1 MEFFPLQTVQTDTL
15 DIQLAIDTLA
25 EKLSTTPVT
34 VLVSELIDKAVTFG
48 LKVIAALIIYSI
60 GIWVIRRSKRFINRL
75 FTRKNTDAGIASFVE
90 SLASIILNIILVI
103 ITISIVGIDTTSI
116 AALLAG
122 GGMAIGLA
130 LNGTVQNFAGGIML
144 ISFKPFKVGD
154 YIEAQGYE
162 GTVKDISIVSTK
174 LMTTDNRC
182 IIIPNGALSNG
193 TINNYSH
200 NTIRRV
206 EWTIGVEYGVSAD
219 ECKRLLMELIDKDI
233 RVLRKADGVPADPF
247 VGLSTLADSNVIFTM
262 RAWVK
267 SENYWDVKF
276 EMNEK
281 IYETLPKNGINFP
294 FPQMDVHV
302 HQS

>member
-1 MEFFPLQTVQTDTL
+1 MEFYPLQTVQTDTL
-15 DIQLAIDTLA
+15 DIQLAIETLA

-34 VLVSELIDKAVTFG
+34 VLVSELIDKAVAFG
-48 LKVIAALIIYSI
+48 LKVIAALVIYTL
-60 GIWVIRRSKRFINRL
+60 GIWVIRKTKGFLRRL
-75 FTRKNTDAGIASFVE
+75 FISKNTDAGVASFVQ
-90 SLASIILNIILVI
+90 SLISIILNIVLII
-103 ITISIVGIDTTSI
+103 ITIGIVGIDTTSI

-130 LNGTVQNFAGGIML
+130 MNGTVQNFAGGLML

-154 YIEAQGYE
+154 YIEAEGYE
-162 GTVKDISIVSTK
+162 GTVKEISIVNTK
-174 LMTTDNRC
+174 LMTSDNRC

-206 EWTIGVEYGVSAD
+206 EWVIGVEYGVSAE
-219 ECKRLLMELIDKDI
+219 ECKRLLMELIDNDI
-233 RVLRKADGVPADPF
+233 RILRKAEGVPADPF
-247 VGLSTLADSNVIFTM
+247 VGLSTLADSSVNFIM

-267 SENYWDVKF
+267 SENYWSVKF

-302 HQS
+302 HKS

>member
-1 MEFFPLQTVQTDTL
+1 MQFFPLQTVQTDTL

>member
-34 VLVSELIDKAVTFG
+34 VLVSELIDKAVAFG

-60 GIWVIRRSKRFINRL
+60 GIWAIRRSKRFINRL

-247 VGLSTLADSNVIFTM
+247 VGLSTLADSSVIFTM

>member
-34 VLVSELIDKAVTFG
+34 VLVSELIDKAVAFG

-60 GIWVIRRSKRFINRL
+60 GIWVIRRIKRFINRL

-174 LMTTDNRC
+174 LMSTDNRC

-247 VGLSTLADSNVIFTM
+247 VGLSTLADSSVIFTM

>member
-34 VLVSELIDKAVTFG
+34 VLVSELIDKAVAFG

-60 GIWVIRRSKRFINRL
+60 GIWVIRRIKRFINRL

-247 VGLSTLADSNVIFTM
+247 VGLSTLADSSVIFTM

>member
-34 VLVSELIDKAVTFG
+34 VLVSELIDKAVAFG

-60 GIWVIRRSKRFINRL
+60 GIWVIRRIKRFINRL

-233 RVLRKADGVPADPF
+233 RVLRKADGIPADPF
-247 VGLSTLADSNVIFTM
+247 VGLSTLADSSVIFTM

>member
-1 MEFFPLQTVQTDTL
+1 MTFHPLQIVQTDTL

-25 EKLSTTPVT
+25 EKLTTTPVT
-34 VLVSELIDKAVTFG
+34 VLVSELVDKAVAFG
-48 LKVIAALIIYSI
+48 LKVIAALLIYSL
-60 GIWVIRRSKRFINRL
+60 GIWVIRRIKNVLARL
-75 FTRKNTDAGIASFVE
+75 FTRKNTDSGVSSFVL
-90 SLASIILNIILVI
+90 SLCSIVLNIILI
-103 ITISIVGIDTTSI
+103 IATIGAVGIDTTSI

-122 GGMAIGLA
+122 GGMAIGMA

-144 ISFKPFKVGD
+144 ITFKPFKVGD
-154 YIEAQGYE
+154 YIEAEGYE
-162 GTVKDISIVSTK
+162 GTVREISIVNTK
-174 LMTTDNRC
+174 LMTSDNRC

-206 EWTIGVEYGVSAD
+206 EWIVGVEYGVSVE

-233 RVLRKADGVPADPF
+233 RILRKSDGVPADPF
-247 VGLSTLADSNVIFTM
+247 VGLSTLADSSINFTM
-262 RAWVK
+262 RAWVR

>member
-1 MEFFPLQTVQTDTL
+1 MEFYPLQTVQTDTL
-15 DIQLAIDTLA
+15 DIQLAIETLA
-25 EKLSTTPVT
+25 EKFSTTPVT
-34 VLVSELIDKAVTFG
+34 VLVSELIDKAVGFG
-48 LKVIAALIIYSI
+48 LKVIAALIIYSV
-60 GIWVIRRSKRFINRL
+60 GIWVIRRIKRFINLL

-103 ITISIVGIDTTSI
+103 ITIGIVGIDTTSI

-122 GGMAIGLA
+122 GGMALGLA

-162 GTVKDISIVSTK
+162 GTVKDISIVNTK

-219 ECKRLLMELIDKDI
+219 ECKRLLMELIEKDI
-233 RVLRKADGVPADPF
+233 RILRKSDGVPADPF
-247 VGLSTLADSNVIFTM
+247 VGLSTLADSSVNFTM

-267 SENYWDVKF
+267 SEDYWDVKF

>member
-1 MEFFPLQTVQTDTL
+1 MEFHPLQTVQTDTL
-15 DIQLAIDTLA
+15 DIQLAIETLA

-48 LKVIAALIIYSI
+48 LKVIAALIIYSA
-60 GIWVIRRSKRFINRL
+60 GIWVIRRIKRLINRI
-75 FTRKNTDAGIASFVE
+75 FTRRNTDAGIASFVE

-103 ITISIVGIDTTSI
+103 ITIGIVGIDTTSI

-162 GTVKDISIVSTK
+162 GTVKDISIVNTK
-174 LMTTDNRC
+174 LMTSDNRC

-233 RVLRKADGVPADPF
+233 RILRKSDGVPADPF
-247 VGLSTLADSNVIFTM
+247 VGLSTLADSSVNFTM

>member
-1 MEFFPLQTVQTDTL
+1 MEFHPLQTVQTDTL
-15 DIQLAIDTLA
+15 DIQLAIETLA

-34 VLVSELIDKAVTFG
+34 VLVSELIDKAVAFG
-48 LKVIAALIIYSI
+48 LKVIAALIIYSV
-60 GIWVIRRSKRFINRL
+60 GIWVIRRIKRFINLL
-75 FTRKNTDAGIASFVE
+75 FTRKNTDAGIATFVE

-103 ITISIVGIDTTSI
+103 ITIGIVGIDTTSI

-174 LMTTDNRC
+174 LMTSDNRC

-233 RVLRKADGVPADPF
+233 RILRKSDGVPADPF
-247 VGLSTLADSNVIFTM
+247 VGLSTLADSSVNFTV

-276 EMNEK
+276 EINEK

>member
-1 MEFFPLQTVQTDTL
+1 MTFHPLQIVQTDTL

-34 VLVSELIDKAVTFG
+34 VLVSELVDKAVAFG
-48 LKVIAALIIYSI
+48 LKVIAALLIYSL
-60 GIWVIRRSKRFINRL
+60 GIWVIRRIKNVLARL
-75 FTRKNTDAGIASFVE
+75 FTRKNTDSGVSSFVL
-90 SLASIILNIILVI
+90 SLCSIVLNIILI
-103 ITISIVGIDTTSI
+103 IATIGAVGIDTTSI

-122 GGMAIGLA
+122 GGMAIGMA

-144 ISFKPFKVGD
+144 ITFKPFKVGD
-154 YIEAQGYE
+154 YIEAEGYE
-162 GTVKDISIVSTK
+162 GTVREISIVNTK
-174 LMTTDNRC
+174 LMTSDNRC

-206 EWTIGVEYGVSAD
+206 EWIVGVEYGVSAE

-233 RVLRKADGVPADPF
+233 RILRKSDGVPADPF
-247 VGLSTLADSNVIFTM
+247 VGLSTLADSSINFTM
-262 RAWVK
+262 RAWVR